1 MKKRF
6 YINKNLVYVAILVVT
21 LFFRLKI
28 NLKISELLEFQN
40 YSKYEINYYFLT
52 IISKL
57 FLFIPYLFNKK
68 DNLLY
73 FKKESLKITL
83 AKKDCNIKIV
93 NRKNIIKIQ
102 IFFLLFSCSFL
113 NFFSLNIFQT
123 PDFFFFEPEKSKF
136 RYNEENYSIILFILF
151 QFIFDIKFY
160 NFQYFS
166 IFILLF
172 ILIIKNILNV
182 YKYKEDFVHNLKVN
196 SSIIIFQSLFSLSLI
211 IMKYLNTFYYM
222 DMYLI
227 IFISDGILYLI
238 FTCIYEYFLKGNFL
252 KYLDFSS
259 PYLIYYFYFVIINF
273 INSYFF
279 IIVLFLFNPIY
290 YAFAQLIFIS
300 IYKIY
305 GLFDENNNDKIYNIL
320 IILISL
326 FDLISVFIY
335 SELIQLNCFDFDK
348 NTMNNMIIRAETEL
362 GMTDENS
369 SNSEKNI
376 NSIN

>member
-1 MKKRF
+1 MKRF

-28 NLKISELLEFQN
+28 NYKITELLIDKN

-52 IISKL
+52 IISKI
-57 FLFIPYLFNKK
+57 FLFIPYLLKK
-68 DNLLY
+68 KVNYNNYQKNL
-73 FKKESLKITL
+73 KRI
-83 AKKDCNIKIV
+83 
-93 NRKNIIKIQ
+93 IIKIKNTTFKIVKRNYDKFQ
-102 IFFLLFSCSFL
+102 IYFLVFSCSFST
-113 NFFSLNIFQT
+113 FFSLNIFQN
-123 PDFFFFEPEKSKF
+123 PKIFSEPINSKF
-136 RYNEENYSIILFILF
+136 QYDNEIYLIILFILY
-151 QFIFDIKFY
+151 QIFFYDIKFY